1 MDWSVQK
8 AMTRLARSHRRL
20 LVMVLLIV
28 AVIGGFALYS
38 NGIRPYILPIK
49 LAYYQYEGPDPCRED
64 YCTTWA
70 RLNHTIVV
78 QGNRVNSFLMLTVA
92 EEPPE
97 PIVFINISFD
107 GGFEP
112 VLTQGITQWTGE
124 PHQGDS
130 ITVHTSISLPKD
142 GLYFI
147 WANPYSDSLGLVSVY
162 RLNVESGIVVNVSNN
177 GEDTRDAPPPLER
190 RCLSNCW
197 P

>member
-1 MDWSVQK
+1 MDWSVQE
-8 AMTRLARSHRRL
+8 AWTRLARSHRRL

-28 AVIGGFALYS
+28 AVTGGFALYS
-38 NGIRPYILPIK
+38 SAIRPYFLPIK
-49 LAYYQYEGPDPCRED
+49 LAYYQYEGPDPCQED

-78 QGNRVNSFLMLTVA
+78 QGNQVNSFLTLTVA

-97 PIVFINISFD
+97 AIVFINISFD
-107 GGFEP
+107 GGSDP
-112 VLTQGITQWTGE
+112 VLTEGTTQWTGE

-130 ITVHTSISLPKD
+130 ITVRTSISLPKD

-162 RLNVESGIVVNVSNN
+162 QLRLKSGIVIDVSNASFEN
-177 GEDTRDAPPPLER
+177 PGTPLEH